1 MKKITLTL
9 SFLAISAFTFAQTA
23 EEIVGKYITAIG
35 GKEAVEAV
43 KDYSMTMT
51 GELQGQTLEVVVQKK
66 NPNKS
71 KTVVT
76 MGGMGEVQNVTC
88 DGTKARMSGM
98 QGTQDVP
105 AGTALDAILM
115 QSSAFPEANYVANG
129 VALKLAGTEKINGKD
144 AHKIEASKGESKW
157 TEFYEVAT
165 GLKLRQV
172 TDTQMGTMTMDYDDY
187 RAVNGIKVAHKM
199 NQDAGMFQIAMTASK
214 VEINKGIEDAVF
226 EIK

>member
-9 SFLAISAFTFAQTA
+9 SFLAITAFTFAQTA
-23 EEIVGKYITAIG
+23 EEIVSKYIMAIG

-43 KDYSMTMT
+43 QDYSITMT
-51 GELQGQTLEVVVQKK
+51 GELQGQTLEIVVQKK

-71 KTVVT
+71 KSVVT

-105 AGTALDAILM
+105 AGAALDAILI
-115 QSSAFPEANYVANG
+115 QSRAFPEAYYAANG
-129 VALKLAGTEKINGKD
+129 IALKLAGTEKINGKD
-144 AHKIEASKGESKW
+144 AHKIEATKGETKW
-157 TEFYEVAT
+157 TEFYDVES

-172 TDTQMGTMTMDYDDY
+172 TDTPMGTMTMDYDDY
-187 RAVNGIKVAHKM
+187 RAVNGIKVAHKV

-214 VEINKGIEDAVF
+214 VEINKGIEDVVF